1 MPKRPRR
8 VSEALRQSA
17 DHLGR
22 RSQASHRR
30 EHFLN
35 HPRPLTDRERTL
47 IFLYSYCQ
55 LGMTPQQFYSKW
67 DVTYEDIALI
77 CCRSHSAVR
86 RWFQRGHRHSPPHA
100 NDLRHLALMDFMLEH
115 FEEIP
120 KSLFDMLCFP
130 R

>member
-1 MPKRPRR
+1 MPKRQRHVSQASPRR
-8 VSEALRQSA
+8 VDRIK
-17 DHLGR
+17 
-22 RSQASHRR
+22 RSQTHNHR
-30 EHFLN
+30 EPFLS
-35 HPRPLTDRERTL
+35 HPRPLNERERTL

-77 CCRSHSAVR
+77 CCRSHAVVR
-86 RWFQRGHRHSPPHA
+86 RWFQRGCTYRPPHT

-120 KSLFDMLCFP
+120 KPLFDMLCSP
-130 R
+130 S